1 MNKPVRKVA
10 EVAAENP
17 TSQDNNQA
25 TQNPEVKMQVLKPEP
40 PKEPEPQPEPEPKP
54 QKALSIEEIK
64 RVSREL
70 NYLSEQHDNLTSQLE
85 KVQQFAAEV
94 GEEATLRL
102 TSNGINSFTSKD
114 PAAVSAMVEI
124 CVSNLKKRIAD
135 VEQKLKA

>member
-1 MNKPVRKVA
+1 MSKPVKKVA
-10 EVAAENP
+10 EVAAEN
-17 TSQDNNQA
+17 TKSQDNNQA
-25 TQNPEVKMQVLKPEP
+25 QNPETKMQVLKPEP
-40 PKEPEPQPEPEPKP
+40 PKEPEAKPELEPKP

-70 NYLSEQHDNLTSQLE
+70 VYLSEQHDNLTLQLE

-102 TSNGINSFTSKD
+102 TSNGLNSFSSKD